1 MTDLIFLDN
10 NLVLRI
16 QFRLI
21 EESGGSH
28 GLRDEG
34 GLESAL
40 NAAANRFH
48 YENADL
54 AICAATYA
62 FHLCKAH
69 SFIEGN
75 KRIAAAVSETFLE
88 LNGASL
94 AISND
99 ELADLFLKIA
109 SSEMTREEVE
119 TFFAENVKLK
129 N

>member
-1 MTDLIFLDN
+1 MIFIDKD
-10 NLVLRI
+10 LVLRI

-21 EESGGSH
+21 ESSGGAH

-40 NAAANRFH
+40 NAAQNRFY

-54 AICAATYA
+54 QTCAATYA
-62 FHLCKAH
+62 YHLCKAH
-69 SFIEGN
+69 SFIDGN

-88 LNGASL
+88 LNDAEF
-94 AISND
+94 AVSND

-109 SSEMTREEVE
+109 AGARTREEVE
-119 TFFAENVKLK
+119 QFFVENVKLK
-129 N
+129 TEN